1 MLHIPILLI
10 NMAVIIDANLS
21 KSFLVMITG
30 EDMFTEGAKC
40 SRAMVSG
47 QCGAMAI
54 KG

>member
-1 MLHIPILLI
+1 MLDIFILLI
-10 NMAVIIDANLS
+10 NMAVIIPANLS
-21 KSFLVMITG
+21 HTGLVMITG